1 MHICNKGIRR
11 PTCTAYP
18 VVVILYKICTVIMH
32 MLWHF
37 SPVCNP
43 IHIEIKRPLN
53 KQEPSNHSHIHHH
66 RFKNWC
72 WMVADSSPVVYMPTR
87 GFQVCH
93 GYQNRDSK
101 DALVWSIWRDDQK
114 KSQHVEQKMLG
125 CDIYS
130 ERSQFLVVCR
140 NGHRQCR
147 SYVTDIN
154 LVVSGLSTGSWWG
167 LPLAN
172 IWVMAALGSFP
183 VSVSKIC
190 AFWYSNV
197 FARYLDDDI
206 VWIRVR
212 ASMVLYEWNETTLL
226 ATSRRLQLTWVAWSK
241 HSRATASI

>member
-1 MHICNKGIRR
+1 
-11 PTCTAYP
+11 
-18 VVVILYKICTVIMH
+18 
-32 MLWHF
+32 MLDGCRFFTSSLHAHTWV
-37 SPVCNP
+37 SGLSWLP
-43 IHIEIKRPLN
+43 
-53 KQEPSNHSHIHHH
+53 KQ
-66 RFKNWC
+66 RFKRC
-72 WMVADSSPVVYMPTR
+72 TSMVHMAR
-87 GFQVCH
+87 
-93 GYQNRDSK
+93 
-101 DALVWSIWRDDQK
+101 WSK